1 MPNQSD
7 RQRRRELVH
16 AFCQQPQPLIE
27 AISRTFELP
36 PHDPTRIRPYVPS
49 SLDPGLLAMIGPTPL
64 AWQVDL
70 VEPRGARF
78 GVLLDVV
85 GQLGPARIHGWPLWR
100 AHARVELGGP
110 CWLAVCPI
118 DASLVDEIRRAF
130 DLEPAHL
137 PVIVTPDAKV
147 LDIPRRPSAPPPLT
161 VHVRA

>member
-1 MPNQSD
+1 MSNTSD
-7 RQRRRELVH
+7 RKHRRTLVH
-16 AFCQQPQPLIE
+16 AFCQHPQPLVA
-27 AISRTFELP
+27 AIAATFELP
-36 PHDPTRIRPYVPS
+36 AYDPKSIRPYVPG

-85 GQLGPARIHGWPLWR
+85 GQLSPARVYGWPFWR
-100 AHARVELGGP
+100 AHARAELGGP
-110 CWLAVCPI
+110 CWLAVCPLE
-118 DASLVDEIRRAF
+118 DQLVDEVRRAF

-147 LDIPRRPSAPPPLT
+147 LDRPRRPAAPPPLT
-161 VHVRA
+161 MQIRI